1 MIRVTVEHRPNG
13 NCAHAREIARMEI
26 GNIADH
32 AAASDYEISASNEA
46 DPRSGQPAFVASG
59 MTVRHRREDSIW
71 MLVAKAVDRVAA
83 SWVAASA
90 EK

>member
-1 MIRVTVEHRPNG
+1 
-13 NCAHAREIARMEI
+13 
-26 GNIADH
+26 
-32 AAASDYEISASNEA
+32 
-46 DPRSGQPAFVASG
+46 